1 MYLNL
6 SIINVMKLA
15 KTTYLFCIVLLMSI
29 GIQAQNSQLS
39 RKQIEREKNKVE
51 IFTPEERDNIQRW
64 FYEQTNSM
72 KLTEEVRSEYSGT
85 LVYYTY
91 DMRRLNDKDQNR
103 THEEVLADFVKL
115 YDRANEAVRPL
126 LTDEQYK
133 LHLEYFTK
141 VARDAIERFNKK
153 D

>member
-1 MYLNL
+1 
-6 SIINVMKLA
+6 MKLT
-15 KTTYLFCIVLLMSI
+15 KNTYLFCLAVLTTI
-29 GIQAQNSQLS
+29 GLQAQQSQMS
-39 RKQIEREKNKVE
+39 AKQLEREKNKVE
-51 IFTPEERDNIQRW
+51 IFTPAERDNIQRW

-72 KLTEEVRSEYSGT
+72 KLSDDVRSEYSGT

-115 YDRANEAVRPL
+115 FDRANEAVKPL
-126 LTDEQYK
+126 LTDAQYK

-141 VARDAIERFNKK
+141 VARDALKRYNHE

>member
-1 MYLNL
+1 
-6 SIINVMKLA
+6 MKLT
-15 KTTYLFCIVLLMSI
+15 KNTYLFCLAVLTAI
-29 GIQAQNSQLS
+29 GLQAQQSKMSAKQL
-39 RKQIEREKNKVE
+39 EREKNKVE
-51 IFTPEERDNIQRW
+51 IFTPAEKDNIQRW

-72 KLTEEVRSEYSGT
+72 NLSEEVSAEYSAT

-115 YDRANEAVRPL
+115 FDRANEAVKPL
-126 LTDEQYK
+126 LTDAQYK

-141 VARDAIERFNKK
+141 VARDAMKRFNGE